1 MSPKERLVFIK
12 SPLKSIVYF
21 NPVDQAPPGERSR
34 ARAQPHGQALP
45 FFFFH
50 TQHLMRIITANLN
63 GVRSAHTKGF
73 FEWLQTQDCEALGV
87 QELKAQDADMSAE
100 MKVALNQHGKR
111 LEGDFHHA
119 EKKGYSGVGMYT
131 VAKPSETIVGLG
143 NAAFDAEGRWIE
155 KRFDHNG
162 VRVSLISAYFPSGSS
177 GDERQAAKYAFLDV
191 VYPHLLALS
200 KEREFILMGDLNI
213 AHHPIDLKN
222 WKGNLKNSGFLPEER
237 AWLTQLLEST
247 GLVDVYRHLYPDQGD
262 EAYTWWSQRGQA
274 YAKNVGW
281 RIDYQLATPGLAQT
295 AKHAFVFKDQRF
307 SDHAP
312 LGVDYDFTL

>member
-1 MSPKERLVFIK
+1 
-12 SPLKSIVYF
+12 
-21 NPVDQAPPGERSR
+21 
-34 ARAQPHGQALP
+34 
-45 FFFFH
+45 
-50 TQHLMRIITANLN
+50 MRIITANLN

-73 FEWLQTQDCEALGV
+73 FDWLQTQDCEALGV

-100 MKVALNQHGKR
+100 MKVALNQHGNR

-200 KEREFILMGDLNI
+200 
-213 AHHPIDLKN
+213 
-222 WKGNLKNSGFLPEER
+222 
-237 AWLTQLLEST
+237 
-247 GLVDVYRHLYPDQGD
+247 
-262 EAYTWWSQRGQA
+262 
-274 YAKNVGW
+274 
-281 RIDYQLATPGLAQT
+281 
-295 AKHAFVFKDQRF
+295 
-307 SDHAP
+307 
-312 LGVDYDFTL
+312 